1 MGFILNEKK
10 YYICAMLNI
19 ELKFRAFNKK
29 SKKLY
34 RSGSLSFSTER
45 HSFMMY
51 TDKEIDAVKDDD
63 VEIMQFTGQKD
74 INNKEIF
81 QRDII
86 LIDDSKNIVIW
97 DNNRGGWSYTDVE
110 RKLKMSPFGRSEA
123 NRSEVLGNEF
133 ENPDLLKP

>member
-1 MGFILNEKK
+1 
-10 YYICAMLNI
+10 MLNI
-19 ELKFRAFNKK
+19 ELKFRGFNKK

-34 RSGSLSFSTER
+34 RSGAMSFSTER

-51 TDKEIDAVKDDD
+51 SDKDTDGVKDDD
-63 VEIMQFTGQKD
+63 MEIMQFTGQKD

-81 QRDII
+81 QRDIV
-86 LIDDSKNIVIW
+86 LIDDTKNIIVW

-110 RKLKMSPFGRSEA
+110 RKLKMTPFGRSVA

-133 ENPDLLKP
+133 ENPALLKP

>member
-1 MGFILNEKK
+1 
-10 YYICAMLNI
+10 MLNI

-29 SKKLY
+29 TKKVY

-51 TDKEIDAVKDDD
+51 SDKGMDGVKDED

-74 INNKEIF
+74 INNKDVY

-86 LIDDSKNIVIW
+86 VIEEKRNVVVW
-97 DNNRGGWSYTDVE
+97 DNNRGGWAYTDVE
-110 RKLKMSPFGRSEA
+110 RMMKMTPFGRSEA
-123 NRSEVLGNEF
+123 NRCEVIGNEF
-133 ENPDLLKP
+133 ENPELIQP